1 MDNSKA
7 YLECNMKKGIKWFLG
22 IVIGLVIVAALAV
35 AGFMVV
41 NRWHET
47 GRMMGN
53 RSYQF
58 QGTDRSRSWRDVPG
72 QEDSWNERP
81 QGQMPMRS
89 FWGVSIS
96 RFGIFRPLQM
106 IFGCFIALGL
116 LVLLVL
122 GVIYLFGG
130 RRRLQQPAVPPAGVT
145 PLVATPPAPAPVQ
158 NTEYVCPHCAKPVQK
173 DWRHCPNCGGPLP
186 EQADNPVPP
195 A

>member
-1 MDNSKA
+1 
-7 YLECNMKKGIKWFLG
+7 MKKSLKWFLG

-35 AGFMVV
+35 AGFMVF

-47 GRMMGN
+47 GWMMGN
-53 RSYQF
+53 RNYQF
-58 QGTDRSRSWRDVPG
+58 QGIDRSRSWRDMPG
-72 QEDSWNERP
+72 VENSWNERP
-81 QGQMPMRS
+81 EGKMPMHS
-89 FWGVSIS
+89 LWEAPTS
-96 RFGIFRPLQM
+96 RFGIFRPLRL
-106 IFGCFIALGL
+106 IFGCFITLGL

-130 RRRLQQPAVPPAGVT
+130 RSRPQQPAVPPSAVT

-158 NTEYVCPHCAKPVQK
+158 TTAYVCPHCAQPVQK

-186 EQADNPVPP
+186 EQADNPAPP